1 MKMMTVRDV
10 WTKIDTIQG
19 YCDMINERKDFDD
32 DSMDF
37 INDLLCEYK
46 RMLLNLKIENY

>member
-1 MKMMTVRDV
+1 MTVGDV
-10 WTKIDTIQG
+10 WSKIDTIQG

-37 INDLLCEYK
+37 IHDLLCEYK
-46 RMLLNLKIENY
+46 LMLLNLRIEEK

>member
-1 MKMMTVRDV
+1 MTVGNV
-10 WTKIDTIQG
+10 WSKIDTIQG

-37 INDLLCEYK
+37 IHDLLCEYK
-46 RMLLNLKIENY
+46 QMLLNLKIEGK